1 MKISKA
7 IVTQNFAL
15 INAKYKLSTMELK
28 FILNAI
34 SHLDSVHDTVLQEY
48 SITVK
53 EIEEEIGIGK
63 EQHSRLKTF
72 AKKLMSKPLLIEQKN
87 GDFEV
92 YNWFSRVRYISDG
105 AYFNVR
111 FEEGLKPYLLELKE
125 RFIPYSLKNIL
136 PLTSAYSIRIYQLL
150 KEYENLEK
158 RTFNLEEL
166 QEVLQVPKSYKIYN
180 RFKDKVLHVAE
191 KELKEHCD
199 IYFTFSEN
207 KRGRK
212 VSEIVFKIHS
222 NESHTVET
230 DIIEVHKQSNLKNY
244 LKSISPFYFQAV
256 PYKINNKGYLMQ
268 SKRILTTEEAKEMYK
283 TFQDNFN
290 SLTPCDSIN
299 IFDEYE
305 NEN

>member
-1 MKISKA
+1 MKNSKA

-15 INAKYKLSTMELK
+15 INAKYKLSAMELK

-34 SHLDSVHDTVLQEY
+34 SRLDSVHDTMLEEY

-72 AKKLMSKPLLIEQKN
+72 AKKLMSKPLLIEHES

-105 AYFNVR
+105 ARFTVR

-125 RFIPYSLKNIL
+125 RFIPYSLENIL
-136 PLTSAYSIRIYQLL
+136 PLSSTYSIRIYQLL
-150 KEYENLEK
+150 KEYESLEK
-158 RTFNLEEL
+158 RTFELEEL
-166 QEVLQVPKSYKIYN
+166 QEILQVPKSYERYSQ
-180 RFKDKVLHVAE
+180 FKDKVLHVAE

-199 IYFTFSEN
+199 IYFTFSEK

-222 NESHTVET
+222 KVSIEEHKDV
-230 DIIEVHKQSNLKNY
+230 IEVHKQSNFKNY
-244 LKSISPFYFQAV
+244 LKSISPFYFQNTA
-256 PYKINNKGYLMQ
+256 YKINVKGYLMQ
-268 SKRILTTEEAKEMYK
+268 GKRILTTEDAKRMYK
-283 TFQDNFN
+283 TLQDNIN
-290 SLTPCDSIN
+290 ALVPCDSID
-299 IFDEYE
+299 IFDAYE
-305 NEN
+305 SKV